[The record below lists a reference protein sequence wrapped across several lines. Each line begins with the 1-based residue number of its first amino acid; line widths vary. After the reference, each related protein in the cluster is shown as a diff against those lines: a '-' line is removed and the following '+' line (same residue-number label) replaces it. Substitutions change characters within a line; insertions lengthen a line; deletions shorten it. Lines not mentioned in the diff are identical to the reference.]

1 MIELTVKD
9 FLQRKLA
16 QRVYMEF
23 PADPPKRF
31 FLLRRSG
38 QGRED
43 LLETSTLV
51 LDAYAESL
59 LEAARLNE
67 QGKTALDDLTEL
79 DEVTSS
85 NRSGDYPTEDVQNK
99 RYRYQA
105 VQTITHY

>member
-1 MIELTVKD
+1 MIELIVKD
-9 FLQRKLA
+9 FLQSKLP
-16 QRVYMEF
+16 QKVYMEY
-23 PADPPKRF
+23 PEKPPERF

-43 LLETSTLV
+43 MLETSTLI
-51 LDAYAESL
+51 LDSYGQTR

-67 QGKTALDDLTEL
+67 AGKAAMDELTEL

-85 NRSGDYPTEDVQNK
+85 KRSGDYPLEDTQNK

>member
-1 MIELTVKD
+1 MIELIVKG
-9 FLQRKLA
+9 FLQRKLP
-16 QRVYMEF
+16 QKIYMEY
-23 PADPPKRF
+23 PEKPPKRF

-43 LLETSTLV
+43 MLETSTLF
-51 LDAYAESL
+51 LDSYGETL
-59 LEAARLNE
+59 LETAKLNE
-67 QGKTALDDLTEL
+67 AGKAAMDDLTEL

-85 NRSGDYPTEDVQNK
+85 QRSGDYPIEDVQNK

>member
-1 MIELTVKD
+1 MIELLIKS
-9 FLQRKLA
+9 FLESKLP

-23 PADPPKRF
+23 PSKPPERF

-43 LLETSTLV
+43 MLETSTLV
-51 LDAYAESL
+51 LDSYAESL

-67 QGKTALDDLTEL
+67 IGKAAMDELSEL
-79 DEVTSS
+79 DEITSS
-85 NRSGDYPTEDVQNK
+85 KRSGDYPLEDVQNK